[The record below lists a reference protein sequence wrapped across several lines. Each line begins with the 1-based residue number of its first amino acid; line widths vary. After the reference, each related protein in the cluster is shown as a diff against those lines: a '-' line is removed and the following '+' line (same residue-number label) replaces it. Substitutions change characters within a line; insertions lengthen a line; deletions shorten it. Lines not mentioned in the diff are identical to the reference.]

1 MNEIISYDAVPLF
14 LNADDVA
21 NVLRISRAGAYT
33 LMHSESFPT
42 VYIGERRMVVPRDKL
57 FEWINNQ
64 ISA

>member
-1 MNEIISYDAVPLF
+1 MDEVISYDALPLF
-14 LNADDVA
+14 LCANDVA
-21 NVLRISRAGAYT
+21 KVLRISRAGAYD

-64 ISA
+64 ICA